1 MYRIKLTPFTQKT
14 PYQKLSVILKFLI
27 DDEKLAKSLTDLEKI
42 YNIKLS
48 ELQKKNFLSSDI
60 KRIRITKP
68 SGKPDALILQKIKTD
83 DINTDYFRNHLAAF
97 VANLQS
103 EVTRNLYITIPSFSI
118 VKKYFDSKEYYYQ
131 TFAEGVLLGNY
142 SFDKYKKEQEKDK
155 TLNVYLHPEDE
166 KILRTALKK
175 A

>member
-68 SGKPDALILQKIKTD
+68 SGKPDALILQKIKLM
-83 DINTDYFRNHLAAF
+83 I
-97 VANLQS
+97 
-103 EVTRNLYITIPSFSI
+103 
-118 VKKYFDSKEYYYQ
+118 
-131 TFAEGVLLGNY
+131 
-142 SFDKYKKEQEKDK
+142 
-155 TLNVYLHPEDE
+155 
-166 KILRTALKK
+166 
-175 A
+175 